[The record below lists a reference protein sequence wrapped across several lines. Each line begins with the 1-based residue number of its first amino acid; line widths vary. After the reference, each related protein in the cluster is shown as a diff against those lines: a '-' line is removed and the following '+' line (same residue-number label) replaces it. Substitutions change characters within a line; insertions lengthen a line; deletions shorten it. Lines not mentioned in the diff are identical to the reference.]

1 MLYRIKL
8 NPNHYHLDSLLLL
21 CHKSLVNGEAFCTVG
36 SDGQMDSRLLWGRI
50 VPTEKALYN
59 FVLSSMSRSG
69 RATDRRTDTV

>member
-21 CHKSLVNGEAFCTVG
+21 CRKSLVNGG
-36 SDGQMDSRLLWGRI
+36 LDGQMDSSLLWGRV

-59 FVLSSMSRSG
+59 FVFSSMSRSG
-69 RATDRRTDTV
+69 RATDRQFDTV